1 MDASHISLLKKLST
15 INTQVKKWASVA
27 ECLGEVGLT
36 NQIITTIDKEVS
48 TILLSNR
55 TLIRIDPNSEVH
67 NHLFKL
73 PHSRVNSQLSK
84 DNP

>member
-1 MDASHISLLKKLST
+1 LDASHISLLKKLST

-27 ECLGEVGLT
+27 ECLEEVGLT
-36 NQIITTIDKEVS
+36 NQIITTKDKGVS
-48 TILLSNR
+48 TILLSNQ
-55 TLIRIDPNSEVH
+55 TLIRIDHNSEVH